1 MTTASIPLTRESLLA
16 PFIHAARQ
24 IGCPVDK
31 LLHASKLPQLTGD
44 PDTIIPEIPG
54 WQFVQA
60 VARTENL
67 DNFGLLTASLT
78 RHTDLEGV
86 DTLLSGCLIL
96 HDLLKRVCQIGPM
109 FSTVNH
115 YVLEEDGD
123 VVWFGQ
129 RGARLLNEYT
139 QMELFEVLGLIQLVQ
154 VAAGPTWRPPQIRFS
169 FKYYKPALHAEE
181 LNPSQIVFSQAYPA
195 IAVPRYLL
203 SLDLTGLKTS
213 SVNGS
218 ADTYKALSTPGSFVD
233 SLRSAILPYLG
244 DQTPDINLA
253 ADISGMHVR
262 TLQRRLAKQDMTY
275 SAIVEQA
282 RLLKAKSLL
291 NEKSLKLLDIT
302 LMLGYSEPATFTR
315 AFRRWAG
322 VSPSEYRK
330 YLLTHTTGAHY

>member
-1 MTTASIPLTRESLLA
+1 MTTTIIPLTRESLLA

-24 IGCPVDK
+24 IGCPVNK

-44 PDTIIPEIPG
+44 PNTIIPEIPG

-67 DNFGLLTASLT
+67 DNFGLLTGSLT

-86 DTLLSGCLIL
+86 GTLLSGCLNL
-96 HDLLKRVCQIGPM
+96 HDLLKRLCQIGPM
-109 FSTVNH
+109 FSNVNH

-129 RGARLLNEYT
+129 RGARLLAEYT
-139 QMELFEVLGLIQLVQ
+139 QVELFEVLGLIQLVQ

-169 FKYYKPALHAEE
+169 FKYYKPALDAEE

-203 SLDLTGLKTS
+203 TLDLTGLKKAS
-213 SVNGS
+213 AIGS
-218 ADTYKALSTPGSFVD
+218 ADTDIAFSMADSFVD

-244 DQTPDINLA
+244 DRVPDINLA
-253 ADISGMHVR
+253 ANISGMHVR
-262 TLQRRLAKQDMTY
+262 TLQRRLAQYDISY
-275 SAIVEQA
+275 SAIVDQV
-282 RLLKAKSLL
+282 RLLKANSLL
-291 NEKSLKLLDIT
+291 EDTSLKLLDIT

-315 AFRRWAG
+315 AFRRWSG
-322 VSPSEYRK
+322 STPSEYRANL
-330 YLLTHTTGAHY
+330 YSA